1 MKDRKEEVKIALLIE
16 HKSAPYK
23 YTPIQIGGYIFS
35 GLLRQIANEGRQE
48 GRREGRQEGR
58 MEGRQEGRMERAEKV
73 VRNLIKSSD
82 FSDEQIANIAEVP
95 AEYVAR
101 MRKAMAAGR

>member
-1 MKDRKEEVKIALLIE
+1 MDNLNYFVERGKKI
-16 HKSAPYK
+16 
-23 YTPIQIGGYIFS
+23 
-35 GLLRQIANEGRQE
+35 
-48 GRREGRQEGR
+48 GRR
-58 MEGRQEGRMERAEKV
+58 EGRQEGRMERAEKV